1 MDRFNQDSFRF
12 MLENAIMAPSADNQH
27 RFRFQLVED
36 TIRVRYT
43 EAELPPQGGY
53 KRVLALLSLGAVAE
67 NLTIAASRFG
77 IGAETVLLP
86 DLTQPNLIMQIR
98 LHAKQTDV
106 DPLWRSIPLRHTNR
120 QVRFRGPRMTDVE
133 RGELDAA
140 AGTCPACKLVWLD
153 EPALRGQA
161 LCLMRRA
168 ETERFHN
175 RLLHKEL
182 FSAIRFDVGWRSACS
197 EGMPPGAL
205 GVEPPLRVFFALL
218 RHWPV
223 MRLVNLLG
231 AHHILGW
238 RACDLPCRLAPHLGL
253 LAVRHNDNQ
262 PVFDA
267 GRSFQR
273 LWLAAT
279 NQGRVLQPMPA
290 SALFA
295 LDGAQAE
302 GIPADLQHDL
312 ADSWKASLGGAIPLM
327 LFRIG
332 FAQPSSIVAGRRGLE
347 DFIEGEN
354 GLEKGYPMLPS
365 R

>member
-1 MDRFNQDSFRF
+1 MDRFDQDTLRF
-12 MLENAIMAPSADNQH
+12 ILEYAIMAPSADNQH
-27 RFRFQLVED
+27 RIRFQLVED

-86 DLTQPNLIMQIR
+86 DPTQPNLIMQIR
-98 LHAKQTDV
+98 LQAEQAEV
-106 DPLWRSIPLRHTNR
+106 DPLWRFIPLRHTNR
-120 QVRFRGPRMTDVE
+120 RVRFRGPRMTDAE

-140 AGTCPACKLVWLD
+140 ARNHPACQLVWLD
-153 EPALRGQA
+153 EPAQRAQA
-161 LCLMRRA
+161 LRLMRRA
-168 ETERFHN
+168 ETARFHN
-175 RLLHKEL
+175 RILHEEL
-182 FSAIRFDVGWRSACS
+182 FSAIRFGVGWHSTCP

-218 RHWPV
+218 RHWQV
-223 MRLVNLLG
+223 MRLANLVG
-231 AHHILGW
+231 AHHMLGW

-253 LAVRHNDNQ
+253 LAVKNPDS
-262 PVFDA
+262 PSVFDA

-273 LWLAAT
+273 LWLTAT
-279 NQGRVLQPMPA
+279 SQGRVLQPMPA

-295 LDGAQAE
+295 LYGARAE
-302 GIPADLQHDL
+302 GIPEDLQHDL
-312 ADSWKASLGGAIPLM
+312 AKGWKANLGGATPLM

-332 FAQPSSIVAGRRGLE
+332 FAQPSSIVAGRRGMGDYL
-347 DFIEGEN
+347 
-354 GLEKGYPMLPS
+354 
-365 R
+365 